1 MVSTSTALLMKMQ
14 ITHVYVTMFGNLRR
28 VFLPFLTNLNGT
40 LHTESKKGAIWHIF
54 LIIHVFPPFW
64 HIFLSFHVLLP
75 FFHITFQ
82 MELDSEALPSCKTH
96 TTRIELVPLR
106 RLPLFAAPGRKSAEL
121 ILRICYYFFCSKPSQ
136 HNYKPCHRPPH
147 HGLSIRLKVSIS
159 HFC

>member
-1 MVSTSTALLMKMQ
+1 MDRRTDNTNPRV
-14 ITHVYVTMFGNLRR
+14 HTMR
-28 VFLPFLTNLNGT
+28 
-40 LHTESKKGAIWHIF
+40 KKGAIWHIF
-54 LIIHVFPPFW
+54 LIFHVFSPFW
-64 HIFLSFHVLLP
+64 HIFLIFHVFLP

-121 ILRICYYFFCSKPSQ
+121 NLRICDYFFCSKPSQ